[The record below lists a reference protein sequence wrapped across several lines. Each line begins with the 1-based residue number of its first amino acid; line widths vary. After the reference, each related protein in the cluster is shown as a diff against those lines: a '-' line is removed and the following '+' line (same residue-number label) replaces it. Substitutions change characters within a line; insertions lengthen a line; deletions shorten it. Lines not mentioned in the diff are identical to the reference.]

1 MPTKP
6 SQAKTPAK
14 KPARGRPRT
23 AEARE
28 AVALALATGATV
40 TDAAARVKVDPSTVY
55 DWRKDPT
62 FIARVG
68 ELRHELTERTLN
80 MEAAYRVEALDRA
93 RLGLA
98 NPDDR
103 IGVRAADVLL
113 RNTAR
118 PIGLVTASEADG
130 ALITYL
136 RSLGS

>member
-6 SQAKTPAK
+6 RQAKTPAK
-14 KPARGRPRT
+14 KPAGRPRT

-28 AVALALATGATV
+28 AVALALATGATIV
-40 TDAAARVKVDPSTVY
+40 DAAARANVNPSTVY
-55 DWRKDPT
+55 DWRKDPEFT
-62 FIARVG
+62 GRVA
-68 ELRHELTERTLN
+68 ELRHELTERTLSL
-80 MEAAYRVEALDRA
+80 EAAYRVEALDRA

-118 PIGLVTASEADG
+118 PAGLTVDVDADG
-130 ALITYL
+130 ALLAYL